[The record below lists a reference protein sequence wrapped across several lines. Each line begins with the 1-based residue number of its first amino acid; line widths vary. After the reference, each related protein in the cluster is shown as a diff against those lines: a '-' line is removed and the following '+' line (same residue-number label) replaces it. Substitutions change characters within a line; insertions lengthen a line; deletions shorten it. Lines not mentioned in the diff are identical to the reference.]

1 MNAHPPEI
9 ARTTLSVLC
18 IGLLIVA
25 SLWILRPFLFALGWA
40 VMIVVATWPFLL
52 TVEKRCGNRRWA
64 AVLIMTL
71 TLLLFLVIP
80 LSSAILTIL
89 KRTGDLAAL
98 VDAVK
103 TVRIPSPPEWFARV
117 PLISHSLVERWQH
130 LAVISPQELSARLA
144 PHLNTTLKWFVGQVG
159 NIGLLALQFL
169 LMVLIAALLY
179 AKGEKAAHLVCGFA
193 TRLAG
198 DSGLEAARLSAL
210 AIRSVA
216 LGVVGT
222 AIIQSALGGFG
233 LIVAGVPAAALLM
246 AVMLLLCIAQIG
258 PGLVLFPAVAW
269 LYWSG
274 QTVWATVLLVWSVV
288 VAVLDNVIR
297 PLLIRRGADLPIVL
311 IIAGVIGGLIAFGVI
326 GLFIGPV
333 VLAVT
338 YTLLLAWIKGYGPEQ
353 ETALPATTG
362 SPPENGQG
370 TSLPPPGGAH
380 EQQT

>member
-1 MNAHPPEI
+1 MNANPPEI
-9 ARTTLSVLC
+9 VRTTLGVLC
-18 IGLLIVA
+18 IGLMIVA
-25 SLWILRPFLFALGWA
+25 SLSVLRPFLFALGWA

-52 TVEKRCGNRRWA
+52 TVERRCGHRRWA

-71 TLLLFLVIP
+71 TLLLFVVIP

-89 KRTGDLAAL
+89 RRTGDLVAL
-98 VDAVK
+98 FDALK

-144 PHLNTTLKWFVGQVG
+144 PHLSTTMKWFVGQVG

-169 LMVLIAALLY
+169 LMVLLAALLY
-179 AKGEKAAHLVCGFA
+179 ARGEQAAQLVSAFA
-193 TRLAG
+193 GRLAG
-198 DSGLEAARLSAL
+198 DRGLEAVRLSGL

-222 AIIQSALGGFG
+222 AIIQSALGGLG
-233 LIVAGVPAAALLM
+233 LIVAGVPAAGLFI

-258 PGLVLFPAVAW
+258 PGLVLFPAVIW
-269 LYWSG
+269 LFWSG
-274 QTVWATVLLVWSVV
+274 QTGWGTVLLVWSVV
-288 VAVLDNVIR
+288 VAVLDNVLR

-311 IIAGVIGGLIAFGVI
+311 IIAGVVGGLIAFGVI

-338 YTLLLAWIKGYGPEQ
+338 YTLLLAWIKGHGPEP
-353 ETALPATTG
+353 EKALPATAG
-362 SPPENGQG
+362 AAPGNGQG
-370 TSLPPPGGAH
+370 VSLPSPGGVH
-380 EQQT
+380 EHQP

>member
-1 MNAHPPEI
+1 MNANPPEI
-9 ARTTLSVLC
+9 ARTTLGVLC

-25 SLWILRPFLFALGWA
+25 SLWVLRPFLFALGWA

-52 TVEKRCGNRRWA
+52 TVERRCGHRRWA

-71 TLLLFLVIP
+71 TLLLFVVIP

-89 KRTGDLAAL
+89 RRTGDLVAL
-98 VDAVK
+98 FDALK
-103 TVRIPSPPEWFARV
+103 TVRVPSPPEWFAKV

-144 PHLNTTLKWFVGQVG
+144 PHLSTTMKWFVGQVG

-169 LMVLIAALLY
+169 LMVLLAALLY
-179 AKGEKAAHLVCGFA
+179 ARGEQAAQLVSAFA
-193 TRLAG
+193 GRLAG
-198 DSGLEAARLSAL
+198 DRGLEAVRLSGL

-222 AIIQSALGGFG
+222 AIIQSALGGLG
-233 LIVAGVPAAALLM
+233 LIVAGVPAAGLFI

-258 PGLVLFPAVAW
+258 PGLVLFPAVIW
-269 LYWSG
+269 LFWSG
-274 QTVWATVLLVWSVV
+274 QTGWGTVLLVWSVV
-288 VAVLDNVIR
+288 VAVLDNVLR
-297 PLLIRRGADLPIVL
+297 PLLIRRGADLPLVL
-311 IIAGVIGGLIAFGVI
+311 IIAGVVGGLIAFGVI

-338 YTLLLAWIKGYGPEQ
+338 YTLMLAWIED
-353 ETALPATTG
+353 ALGKEAADPSDA
-362 SPPENGQG
+362 
-370 TSLPPPGGAH
+370 A
-380 EQQT
+380 

>member
-1 MNAHPPEI
+1 M
-9 ARTTLSVLC
+9 
-18 IGLLIVA
+18 
-25 SLWILRPFLFALGWA
+25 
-40 VMIVVATWPFLL
+40 
-52 TVEKRCGNRRWA
+52 
-64 AVLIMTL
+64 
-71 TLLLFLVIP
+71 
-80 LSSAILTIL
+80 
-89 KRTGDLAAL
+89 
-98 VDAVK
+98 
-103 TVRIPSPPEWFARV
+103 
-117 PLISHSLVERWQH
+117 
-130 LAVISPQELSARLA
+130 
-144 PHLNTTLKWFVGQVG
+144 
-159 NIGLLALQFL
+159 
-169 LMVLIAALLY
+169 
-179 AKGEKAAHLVCGFA
+179 
-193 TRLAG
+193 
-198 DSGLEAARLSAL
+198 
-210 AIRSVA
+210 A

-222 AIIQSALGGFG
+222 ATIQSALGGFG

-288 VAVLDNVIR
+288 VAVLDTVIR

-353 ETALPATTG
+353 ETALPATTT